1 MQDKLFMNAEEVA
14 NILGVSKAHAY
25 KLIQR
30 LNGELS
36 AKGFIVIPGKISRFF
51 FESSPVLRLGFFAGE
66 EKQGIFAFDK
76 FRDQSGSSD
85 ASAPI

>member
-30 LNGELS
+30 LNGELC
-36 AKGFIVIPGKISRFF
+36 AKGFMVIPGKIIRRYFS
-51 FESSPVLRLGFFAGE
+51 
-66 EKQGIFAFDK
+66 EKFYGMNDK
-76 FRDQSGSSD
+76 Q
-85 ASAPI
+85 

>member
-30 LNGELS
+30 LNGEFT
-36 AKGFIVIPGKISRFF
+36 K
-51 FESSPVLRLGFFAGE
+51 
-66 EKQGIFAFDK
+66 IFAKCLSTRYIHKKIEFTTLIK
-76 FRDQSGSSD
+76 
-85 ASAPI
+85 

>member
-36 AKGFIVIPGKISRFF
+36 AKGFMVIPGKSAAATSVR
-51 FESSPVLRLGFFAGE
+51 SSTV
-66 EKQGIFAFDK
+66 
-76 FRDQSGSSD
+76 
-85 ASAPI
+85 

>member
-14 NILGVSKAHAY
+14 NILGVSKAHAC

-36 AKGFIVIPGKISRFF
+36 AKGFMVIPGKISRRYF
-51 FESSPVLRLGFFAGE
+51 S
-66 EKQGIFAFDK
+66 EKFYGMNDK
-76 FRDQSGSSD
+76 Q
-85 ASAPI
+85 

>member
-30 LNGELS
+30 LNGELR
-36 AKGFIVIPGKISRFF
+36 AKGFMVIPGKISRRYF
-51 FESSPVLRLGFFAGE
+51 GE
-66 EKQGIFAFDK
+66 KFYGMNDKQ
-76 FRDQSGSSD
+76 
-85 ASAPI
+85 

>member
-36 AKGFIVIPGKISRFF
+36 AKGFMAIPGKISRRYF
-51 FESSPVLRLGFFAGE
+51 S
-66 EKQGIFAFDK
+66 EKFYGMNDK
-76 FRDQSGSSD
+76 Q
-85 ASAPI
+85 